1 MNNKGLRITALILG
15 IVALI
20 MVIIINTD
28 NGIIRQV
35 KAKQELEAYELTLD
49 HLDNTVFLKK
59 YLEQYPDAPAEHIA
73 KIQYIYEE
81 RCFEQIE
88 KDPTQ
93 EKWEEYIVQFPDGH
107 LTVQAKKKLKA
118 YAEERD
124 YDAAVKA
131 NTEEQY
137 EAFIREYPNGIYFS
151 EVSER
156 LAELRKQKEYLDN
169 SLSNGSQPYAKY
181 YGRNKSKYYGCSTI
195 KVNASKNTDVVVIVH
210 YDSHDGPV
218 AGHTYVKKGNT
229 AEVYLPANRSY
240 QVGFYSGNGW
250 YPDKE
255 VKDKKGGFLR
265 DENVQMDDVIYLK
278 SNTEIEYTL
287 ALVLHGNLHLE
298 DCSLEDI
305 L

>member
-1 MNNKGLRITALILG
+1 MNNKGLRRTALILS
-15 IVALI
+15 IIALI

-28 NGIIRQV
+28 NSLSRRV
-35 KAKQELEAYELTLD
+35 KANQELKAYELALNNSDDIFVLTD
-49 HLDNTVFLKK
+49 

-73 KIQYIYEE
+73 KIQHIYEKTS
-81 RCFEQIE
+81 FDQIE
-88 KDPTQ
+88 KDPNQ
-93 EKWEEYIVQFPDGH
+93 EKWEEYIKQFPNGH
-107 LTVQAKKKLKA
+107 LTEQAILNLKV
-118 YAEERD
+118 YTEERD
-124 YDAAVKA
+124 YNAAVSA

-137 EAFIREYPNGIYFS
+137 EEFIREYPNGIYFS

-156 LAELRKQKEYLDN
+156 LAELRKQKEYLYN

-195 KVNASKNTDVVVIVH
+195 IVNASKNTDVVVIVH
-210 YDSHDGPV
+210 YDDSDGPV

-265 DENVQMDDVIYLK
+265 DENIQRADIVHLESYSGM
-278 SNTEIEYTL
+278 EYTL
-287 ALVLHGNLHLE
+287 TPVIHGNLVLE
-298 DCSLEDI
+298 ECSLEDI

>member
-15 IVALI
+15 IIALI

-28 NGIIRQV
+28 NSLSRRV
-35 KAKQELEAYELTLD
+35 KANQELKAYELALNNSDDIFVLTD
-49 HLDNTVFLKK
+49 

-73 KIQYIYEE
+73 KIQHIYEKTS
-81 RCFEQIE
+81 FDQIE
-88 KDPTQ
+88 KNPNQ
-93 EKWEEYIVQFPDGH
+93 EKWEEYIKQFPNGH
-107 LTVQAKKKLKA
+107 LTEQAILNLKV
-118 YAEERD
+118 YTEERD
-124 YDAAVKA
+124 YNAAVSA

-137 EAFIREYPNGIYFS
+137 EEFIREYPNGIYFS
-151 EVSER
+151 EVSEL

-181 YGRNKSKYYGCSTI
+181 YGRNKSEYYGYSRV

-210 YDSHDGPV
+210 YDNHDGPV
-218 AGHTYVKKGNT
+218 AGHIYVQKGKT
-229 AEVYLPANRSY
+229 AEIALPANRSY

-265 DENVQMDDVIYLK
+265 DEYVQMDDVIYLK

-287 ALVLHGNLHLE
+287 ALVLHGNLHLK